1 MDEVVNWL
9 LKLGYVPSFCTACYR
24 AGRTG
29 DRFMRLAKSGQIV
42 NVCQPNSL
50 MTLNEYLIDYAKD
63 ETRVLAQKVIDDEL
77 EMIPKEKVKN
87 IAKDYILQMESGK
100 RDFRF

>member
-1 MDEVVNWL
+1 MVNWL

-24 AGRTG
+24 EGRTG
-29 DRFMRLAKSGQIV
+29 DRFMRLAKSGHIV

-63 ETRVLAQKVIDDEL
+63 ETKYLAQNVIDNEL
-77 EMIPKEKVKN
+77 KLIPNEKVRLT
-87 IAKDYILQMESGK
+87 AKDYILQMEGGK

>member
-1 MDEVVNWL
+1 
-9 LKLGYVPSFCTACYR
+9 
-24 AGRTG
+24 
-29 DRFMRLAKSGQIV
+29 
-42 NVCQPNSL
+42 

-63 ETRVLAQKVIDDEL
+63 ETKILAQNVIDNEL